1 MNQLVPDE
9 QTISVTTETPRKSS
23 TWKWVIGVF
32 AVLTLCTIAFCGILV
47 MSMTAP
53 QLTER
58 RAWLPVGENVALI
71 HITGIIAGTGNE
83 FDGVVTPE
91 RVLSQLDQAVADP
104 TVQAILLRI
113 DSPGGTVAASQ
124 EIAIEVARASEEK
137 PVVVSVGDVAASG
150 AYMVAA
156 QADEIVASPTSAIGS
171 IGVITQIPNVAG
183 LLDKLGIEFTILTA
197 GEYKGAGS
205 AFRSLTPTETALIQ
219 TEVDVAYEEFI
230 RVVAEGRDMT
240 EDEVREMATGFA
252 WSAILAK
259 DKGLV
264 DKLGTYNDAVDR
276 AAELGGIVGEPG
288 IVTYDVLRYEN
299 LLDLLL
305 GVSASLERLGS
316 FQQLLVSPPAQPLP
330 R

>member
-1 MNQLVPDE
+1 MNQLVPEE
-9 QTISVTTETPRKSS
+9 QITSVTAEAPRKSS
-23 TWKWVIGVF
+23 AWKWAVGVF
-32 AVLTLCTIAFCGILV
+32 AVLTLGAIACCGVLALFATI
-47 MSMTAP
+47 P
-53 QLTER
+53 QPTTR
-58 RAWLPVGENVALI
+58 QAWLPTGENIALI

-83 FDGVVTPE
+83 FDGVATPE
-91 RVLSQLDQAVADP
+91 RILSQLDQALADP
-104 TVQAILLRI
+104 TVHAILLRI

-124 EIAIEVARASEEK
+124 EIAMEVARASEEK

-150 AYMVAA
+150 AYMVAS

-183 LLDKLGIEFTILTA
+183 LLDKLGIEFTVLTA
-197 GEYKGAGS
+197 GEYKDAGS
-205 AFRSLTPTETALIQ
+205 PFRSLTPTETALIQ
-219 TEVDVAYEEFI
+219 TEVDVAYDEFI

-252 WSAILAK
+252 WSALLAK
-259 DKGLV
+259 DMGLV

-288 IVTYDVLRYEN
+288 IVTYDAMQYDA

-305 GVSASLERLGS
+305 GVSAALEGIGS
-316 FQQLLVSPPAQPLP
+316 FQQMLAHPGAQPLP